1 MMSRNDLPQLK
12 HLKIWIGQLK
22 TQIREPKALRNPCQL
37 IMVRP
42 TLPIIHHFLVGCLK
56 DGKTSENVLDY
67 DLPNG
72 MSSVVGG
79 CLN

>member
-1 MMSRNDLPQLK
+1 MMWRNDLPRLK
-12 HLKIWIGQLK
+12 RLKI
-22 TQIREPKALRNPCQL
+22 QIRQPKTRVRQPKTLRNLCQS

-42 TLPIIHHFLVGCLK
+42 PLLIVHHFPVGCLR
-56 DGKTSENVLDY
+56 DGKTSENVLDC

-72 MSSVVGG
+72 MSSVVEG